1 MNTSLPLSL
10 YDKDIMA
17 VYLKNYT
24 TYSQEALIL
33 LLGIEHGN
41 ASKKTIPTKD
51 PCKYMCIYNS

>member
-1 MNTSLPLSL
+1 M
-10 YDKDIMA
+10 
-17 VYLKNYT
+17 NYT

-41 ASKKTIPTKD
+41 AAKIKKKLIPTKN